1 MSLEN
6 GRDLFFWPIY
16 FKGTNIMGIIAK
28 QFRRVEQIG
37 SLCVSHSLKLVQI
50 QSITKQIHFWRFFE
64 AKFKI

>member
-37 SLCVSHSLKLVQI
+37 SLCVSHSLKLVSSAH
-50 QSITKQIHFWRFFE
+50 SIDSQYIGSVE
-64 AKFKI
+64 